1 MTLDTCSGDLS
12 WILFLNKKVNT
23 VETALDTRVDDGM
36 RSGFPRDS
44 RESQVRFN
52 LFQIAHIGNNGRNKR
67 IFQSP

>member
-23 VETALDTRVDDGM
+23 VETVMDDDM

-44 RESQVRFN
+44 RDFQFRFN
-52 LFQIAHIGNNGRNKR
+52 LSLIAH
-67 IFQSP
+67 